1 MKYFEAKELLL
12 EKLEENDKLKAEIE
26 KLDAIVKTYRKL
38 YIDTIDERAILIIR
52 IEQLKSELEQSIKLP
67 CKVGD
72 TIYLLDFEGDKYDEA
87 IVEEIMITIDN
98 KIEINS
104 NYEIGTWSED
114 TYIKYSQ
121 EEAEQALKGEQ
132 TNDIN

>member
-52 IEQLKSELEQSIKLP
+52 IEKLKSELEQSIKLP